1 MTSTVKNRS
10 QSDVWL
16 NSRQVAERMGCH
28 PQTIY
33 VMRVEGRGPKWFR
46 VGKNGVRYHIEDVD
60 AYIRAQCGSEY

>member
-46 VGKNGVRYHIEDVD
+46 VGKNGLT
-60 AYIRAQCGSEY
+60 